1 MGSLTNNLNEH
12 DKTDITTFTL
22 PAVTYVQRSSVCN
35 LAIMLAIRILYK
47 PPPTVTARA
56 KKKGHK
62 YLSPDQK
69 HKKTYNSGYSLTV
82 TG

>member
-56 KKKGHK
+56 KKKKGIDIYPQTK
-62 YLSPDQK
+62 NIKK
-69 HKKTYNSGYSLTV
+69 HTTV
-82 TG
+82 GIR